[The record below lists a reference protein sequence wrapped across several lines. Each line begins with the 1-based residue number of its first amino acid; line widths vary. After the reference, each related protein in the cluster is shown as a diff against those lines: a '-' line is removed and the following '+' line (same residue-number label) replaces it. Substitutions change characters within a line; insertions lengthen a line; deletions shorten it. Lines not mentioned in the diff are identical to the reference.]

1 VSLDFIEM
9 RKKIQEALG
18 AGRFFITISYVEE
31 VTREGLSEDEIQHY
45 YLTHNFPRDDL
56 MQSLEHL
63 SKQILPESLE
73 VDEESN
79 P

>member
-1 VSLDFIEM
+1 MSLDFIEM

-18 AGRFFITISYVEE
+18 AGRFFITISYVEDAD
-31 VTREGLSEDEIQHY
+31 EGETIQHY
-45 YLTHNFPRDDL
+45 YLTHNFPRENL
-56 MQSLEHL
+56 MSSIEHL
-63 SKQILPESLE
+63 SKEILPESLE

>member
-1 VSLDFIEM
+1 MSLDFIEM

-31 VTREGLSEDEIQHY
+31 VTREGLAEDEIQHY

-56 MQSLEHL
+56 MNSLEHL

-73 VDEESN
+73 INEESG